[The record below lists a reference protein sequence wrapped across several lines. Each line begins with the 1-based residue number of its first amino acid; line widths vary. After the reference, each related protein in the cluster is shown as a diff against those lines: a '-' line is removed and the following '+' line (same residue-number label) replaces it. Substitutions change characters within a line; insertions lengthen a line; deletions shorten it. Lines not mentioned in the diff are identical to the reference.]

1 MNGVNPATFFILPML
16 GKHPDEFPRF
26 RDCWAGRT
34 STDEEKEWIKEKI
47 LPMGNIKL
55 IEYDYTTKVVN
66 LLLLNREE
74 YKVFTDGMVKHYI
87 TKEIENILK
96 LFSIKEDF
104 IISFS

>member
-1 MNGVNPATFFILPML
+1 MEQFIKYYKDRPIQFSIPSNGGT
-16 GKHPDEFPRF
+16 
-26 RDCWAGRT
+26 
-34 STDEEKEWIKEKI
+34 
-47 LPMGNIKL
+47 KL
-55 IEYDYTTKVVN
+55 SVKLTEYNYTTKIVN
-66 LLLLNREE
+66 LSLLNREE